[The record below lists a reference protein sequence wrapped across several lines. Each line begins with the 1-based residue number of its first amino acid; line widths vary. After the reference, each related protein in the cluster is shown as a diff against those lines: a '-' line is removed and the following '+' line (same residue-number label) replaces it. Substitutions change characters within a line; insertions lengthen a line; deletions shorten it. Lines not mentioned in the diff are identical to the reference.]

1 MDKSDSK
8 MRGYLLATLI
18 GAIGG
23 GVLTIAVTKAIPK
36 IMLRTMQN
44 MMVQMQNGSCNPEEM

>member
-1 MDKSDSK
+1 